1 MRNTGAGMGSATSSC
16 MNDTQTP
23 HNQEGEPPTRN
34 PKETAQRLEQKAD
47 EQEGESNRART
58 EEKAREAKHREVRF
72 GG

>member
-1 MRNTGAGMGSATSSC
+1 MKEQ
-16 MNDTQTP
+16 QTP

-58 EEKAREAKHREVRF
+58 EDKAREAKSEVKSREVRF

>member
-1 MRNTGAGMGSATSSC
+1 
-16 MNDTQTP
+16 MNENQTP
-23 HNQEGEPPTRN
+23 RNQEGEPPTQE
-34 PKETAQRLEQKAD
+34 PMETATRLEQKAD

>member
-1 MRNTGAGMGSATSSC
+1 MKEK
-16 MNDTQTP
+16 QTP
-23 HNQEGEPPTRN
+23 RNQEGQPPTHE

-58 EEKAREAKHREVRF
+58 EDKARQARQGNGKGREVRF